1 MSVKIGAISPLLR
14 RASDLNRVP
23 RKSATKM
30 ACIGYPLLMSPDL
43 PYRSRAVRAMV
54 LLHDEHLR
62 RFVHTWRLAL
72 ANLVSLPQTD
82 DPSYASLE
90 ALGRHVLSAAGDD
103 MIWMCEVLALPD
115 PGIRSAPDTS
125 AIVRD
130 ADDYMEHVLERWR
143 APLREVPNEKLETPE
158 YPSRW
163 QTRYC
168 IDSMLEHAVM
178 HPIRHAFQLD
188 ELLQDL

>member
-1 MSVKIGAISPLLR
+1 MSSNLQ
-14 RASDLNRVP
+14 
-23 RKSATKM
+23 
-30 ACIGYPLLMSPDL
+30 
-43 PYRSRAVRAMV
+43 YRSRAVRAMV

-62 RFVHTWRLAL
+62 RFVHTWGLAL
-72 ANLVSLPQTD
+72 ANSVSLPQTD

-90 ALGRHVLSAAGDD
+90 ALGRHVLSAAGGY

-115 PGIRSAPDTS
+115 PGIRSAPDTT
-125 AIVRD
+125 AIVGG
-130 ADDYMEHVLERWR
+130 ADVYREYLRERWR
-143 APLREVPNEKLETPE
+143 APLRELPDKDLESPE

-178 HPIRHAFQLD
+178 HPIRHA
-188 ELLQDL
+188 

>member
-1 MSVKIGAISPLLR
+1 MSSNLQ
-14 RASDLNRVP
+14 
-23 RKSATKM
+23 
-30 ACIGYPLLMSPDL
+30 
-43 PYRSRAVRAMV
+43 YRSRAVRAMV
-54 LLHDEHLR
+54 LLHEEHLR
-62 RFVHTWRLAL
+62 RFVHVWRLAL
-72 ANLVSLPQTD
+72 ARSGSLPQTD
-82 DPSYASLE
+82 DPNYASLE
-90 ALGRHVLSAAGDD
+90 ALGRHVVSAAGGY
-103 MIWMCEVLALPD
+103 MSWMCEVLALPD
-115 PGIRSAPDTS
+115 PGIRSAPGAS

-188 ELLQDL
+188 ELLKAL

>member
-1 MSVKIGAISPLLR
+1 MSS
-14 RASDLNRVP
+14 
-23 RKSATKM
+23 
-30 ACIGYPLLMSPDL
+30 DL

-54 LLHDEHLR
+54 LLHEGHLR

-72 ANLVSLPQTD
+72 AAPVALPRTD
-82 DPSYASLE
+82 DPNYASLS
-90 ALGRHVLSAAGDD
+90 ALGKHVLDAAGGY
-103 MIWMCEVLALPD
+103 MVWMCEVLTLPD
-115 PGIRSAPDTS
+115 PGIRSAPD
-125 AIVRD
+125 AAAMVRD

-143 APLREVPNEKLETPE
+143 APLREVSDERLDTPE

-168 IDSMLEHAVM
+168 IDAMLEHAVM

-188 ELLQDL
+188 ELIKNR

>member
-1 MSVKIGAISPLLR
+1 MSSNLE
-14 RASDLNRVP
+14 
-23 RKSATKM
+23 
-30 ACIGYPLLMSPDL
+30 
-43 PYRSRAVRAMV
+43 YRSRAVRAMV
-54 LLHDEHLR
+54 LLHEEHLR

-72 ANLVSLPQTD
+72 ASSVSLPPTD
-82 DPSYASLE
+82 DPNYLSLE
-90 ALGRHVLSAAGDD
+90 TLGRHVLSAAGGY

-115 PGIRSAPDTS
+115 PGIRSAPDAAT
-125 AIVRD
+125 IVRE

-143 APLREVPNEKLETPE
+143 APLSEVSDGRLETPE

-163 QTRYC
+163 GTRYS

-188 ELLQDL
+188 GLLKGL

>member
-1 MSVKIGAISPLLR
+1 MSS
-14 RASDLNRVP
+14 N
-23 RKSATKM
+23 
-30 ACIGYPLLMSPDL
+30 L

-54 LLHDEHLR
+54 LLHEEHLR

-72 ANLVSLPQTD
+72 ATSVSLPPTD
-82 DPSYASLE
+82 DPAYASLG
-90 ALGRHVLSAAGDD
+90 ALGRHVLGAAGSY
-103 MIWMCEVLALPD
+103 MVWMCEVLTLPD
-115 PGIRSAPDTS
+115 PGIRSAPDV
-125 AIVRD
+125 AAMVRD
-130 ADDYMEHVLERWR
+130 ADDYLEHVLERWR
-143 APLREVPNEKLETPE
+143 TPLREVPDERLETPE

-188 ELLQDL
+188 ELIKDR